1 MIRKAAAVLLV
12 SSACAFAH
20 AAQVYKWVDEQG
32 HVHYGNAVPKPHQK
46 SAQPVDTTVPVPSDA
61 ERRDAAALAEREKAA
76 AENLRRERERARL
89 QEASKAAPAGKAA
102 PAPAVKAAP
111 APVPSTAPAPAP
123 SSPTTA
129 LSDKKRQCEEEFKR
143 FRQSQDCFAPY
154 RTATGGIRAEA
165 FKHCVE
171 VKMPAF
177 CE

>member
-12 SSACAFAH
+12 FSACALAH

-32 HVHYGNAVPKPHQK
+32 QVHYGNAVPKPHQK
-46 SAQPVDTTVPVPSDA
+46 SAQPVDTTVPVPTDA

-76 AENLRRERERARL
+76 AESLRRERERVRV
-89 QEASKAAPAGKAA
+89 QEAAKAAPVKAA

-111 APVPSTAPAPAP
+111 APALKTAPAPAP

-129 LSDKKRQCEEEFKR
+129 LSDRKRQCEEELKR

-154 RTATGGIRAEA
+154 RTANGGIRAEA

-171 VKMPAF
+171 VKMPPF